1 MSGDRPP
8 TRPRAASGILAA
20 GRWWAGTATR
30 RRAGTACSLAFKAA
44 PGTLALYVALTLA
57 TSCLPVAAAWL
68 TKRALDNVV
77 GGADW
82 GAVIGPGAGLAVVG
96 MAAGVAPT
104 VTRYLRE
111 QLDRE
116 VGALAQERLFSA
128 VDTFVGLGRFENPT
142 FLDRLRLAQQAGAP
156 SVNRAV
162 DGIVGTV
169 RGSLTI
175 VGFLGSLFLLS
186 PVMTALVLASA
197 VPVLIWEIKLSRQRA
212 GMYWRIGPTERREFL
227 YTDLL
232 SSVEAAKEVRLFG
245 IGSLLR
251 NRMLAERRR
260 ANAAK
265 RSMDRKE
272 VWVQS
277 GLGTVSALVSGAG
290 LLWAVGAAHAGTL
303 SVGDVTMFIA
313 SVAGVQGALV
323 STANEIS
330 GCHQALLLLD
340 HYVAV
345 TGAGPDLPRAVAP
358 RPLPRLR
365 KGIELRDVWFRYD
378 ENHPWVLRGV
388 NLHIPH
394 GRALALV
401 GLNGAGKSTLV
412 KLLCRF
418 YDPTRGTVLW
428 DGIDLRHVDVAELRE
443 RISAVFQDYMNYDM
457 TAAENIALGD
467 VREFTNGRRTRDAA
481 HQAGIHEKVVTLPH
495 GYDTLLSR
503 MFFTESDREDP
514 ENGVVLSGGQWQRLA
529 LARAFMRGRRD
540 LMILDEPSSGLD
552 AMAEHEVHTTLQ
564 QHRRGQTSVLVSH
577 RLGAV
582 RDADT
587 IAVLSGGRVVERG
600 SHDELVAAGAEY
612 ARLFGLQASG
622 YRPSTVAETEP
633 PSSEKAEKR

>member
-1 MSGDRPP
+1 MVVR
-8 TRPRAASGILAA
+8 
-20 GRWWAGTATR
+20 
-30 RRAGTACSLAFKAA
+30 AA
-44 PGTLALYVALTLA
+44 PGTLVLYAALTLA
-57 TSCLPVAAAWL
+57 TGSLPVAAAWL
-68 TKRALDNVV
+68 TKRVLDNVV
-77 GGADW
+77 GGGDW
-82 GAVIGPGAGLAVVG
+82 GAVIGPGAGLAVAGV
-96 MAAGVAPT
+96 AAGVAPT

-116 VGALAQERLFSA
+116 VGTLAQDRLFSA
-128 VDTFVGLGRFENPT
+128 VDTFVGLGRFENPA
-142 FLDRLRLAQQAGAP
+142 FLDRLRLAQQAGAH
-156 SVNRAV
+156 SVNQAV
-162 DGIVGTV
+162 DGIVGTA

-175 VGFLGSLFLLS
+175 VSFLGSLFLLS
-186 PVMTALVLASA
+186 PMMTVLVLASA
-197 VPVLIWEIKLSRQRA
+197 IPVLAWEIKLSRQRA
-212 GMYWRIGPTERREFL
+212 RMYWRIGPTERREFL

-245 IGSLLR
+245 IGPLLR
-251 NRMLAERRR
+251 NRMLTERRR

-265 RSMDRKE
+265 RSMDRRE

-313 SVAGVQGALV
+313 SVAGVQGSLV
-323 STANEIS
+323 STANEVS
-330 GCHQALLLLD
+330 GAHQALLLLD

-345 TGAGPDLPRAVAP
+345 TAAGPDLPRATAP
-358 RPLPRLR
+358 RPLPRLSG
-365 KGIELRDVWFRYD
+365 GIELRDVWFRYD

-388 NLHIPH
+388 NLYIPH
-394 GRALALV
+394 GRSLALV

-418 YDPTRGTVLW
+418 YDPTRGAVLW
-428 DGIDLRHVDVAELRE
+428 DGIDLRHVDAAELRD

-467 VREFTNGRRTRDAA
+467 VREFANGRRTREAA
-481 HQAGIHEKVVTLPH
+481 RKAGIHEKVAALPH

-503 MFFTESDREDP
+503 MFFMESDKDDP

-540 LMILDEPSSGLD
+540 LMILDEPSAGLD
-552 AMAEHEVHTTLQ
+552 AMAEHEIHSTLRR
-564 QHRRGQTSVLVSH
+564 HRRGRTSVLVSH

-582 RDADT
+582 RDADS
-587 IAVLSGGRVVERG
+587 IAVLSGGRVVEQG
-600 SHDELVAAGAEY
+600 SHRELMAAGAEY

-622 YRPSTVAETEP
+622 YRPSAAAGAEPLAPGRE
-633 PSSEKAEKR
+633 AG